1 MPLSLRVENRLGITS
16 AAPSL
21 PCYSWPPPG
30 QASLHCVDNFVDN
43 FPLCGA
49 GKVSSLLS
57 PAAQEAWSRILEEL
71 RRRVSDQKFQTWFHP
86 IRPIEVSSNRVV
98 LEVPNPFFVDWFEE
112 HNLPLL
118 RSAVST
124 QLPGGPEIRFTVADG
139 YQNDFQRAT
148 HLPVERPP
156 TTVGNRSVNLLVSS
170 NLKPQFT
177 FENFVVGRGNE
188 FTYAAC
194 RAVAQDPARVYNPL
208 FIYGGVGLGKT
219 HIMQAIGFEVKQ
231 RTPTAKVH
239 YVSSERFMNE
249 MIESI
254 QRGTTLDFRERYRGL
269 DLLLIDDIQF
279 MSGKESTQ
287 EEFFHTFNSLY
298 DSNKQV
304 VVTSDRAPKDIPDL
318 EERLISRFNW
328 GLVTD
333 IQPPDLETRV
343 AILRRKAER
352 SGVEIPDAV
361 LFFIAEN
368 IRSNIRE
375 LEGSLVRLSALA
387 SLTGTTLT
395 TDLAREVLGDYIR
408 GQQQRSPDV
417 LEIQKAVAA
426 HFELPVE
433 TLRGKRRTSSVALGR
448 QVAMYLTKQLTSLT
462 LVEIGRRFGNRD
474 HSTVLYACSRVAERA
489 ATEPSFSQILDRI
502 RHSLLNQRDQSDQ
515 GGG

>member
-1 MPLSLRVENRLGITS
+1 MST
-16 AAPSL
+16 
-21 PCYSWPPPG
+21 
-30 QASLHCVDNFVDN
+30 D
-43 FPLCGA
+43 
-49 GKVSSLLS
+49 
-57 PAAQEAWSRILEEL
+57 
-71 RRRVSDQKFQTWFHP
+71 
-86 IRPIEVSSNRVV
+86 RVV

-112 HNLPLL
+112 HSLPIL
-118 RSAVST
+118 RSAISS
-124 QLPGGPEIRFTVADG
+124 QLNGSPEIRFAVAEG
-139 YQNDFQRAT
+139 YQSSFPRLAPT
-148 HLPVERPP
+148 ALVRPP
-156 TTVGNRSVNLLVSS
+156 AVVTVPTPAPALVPSK
-170 NLKPQFT
+170 LKPQFT
-177 FENFVVGRGNE
+177 FDNFVVGRGNE
-188 FTYAAC
+188 FTSAAC

-219 HIMQAIGFEVKQ
+219 HIMQAIGIEVKE
-231 RTPTAKVH
+231 RNAATKVH

-254 QRGTTLDFRERYRGL
+254 QRGTTLEFRDRYRGL

-298 DSNKQV
+298 DANKQV

-343 AILRRKAER
+343 AILHRKAER
-352 SGVEIPDAV
+352 SNVEIPDPV

-387 SLTGTTLT
+387 SLTGSEIT
-395 TDLAREVLGDYIR
+395 TDLAKEVLGDYIR
-408 GQQQRSPDV
+408 SQQARTPDV
-417 LEIQKAVAA
+417 LDIQKEVASY
-426 HFELPVE
+426 FELPVE
-433 TLRGKRRTSSVALGR
+433 SLRGKRRTSSVALAR
-448 QVAMYLTKQLTSLT
+448 QVAMYLTKQLTHLT

-474 HSTVLYACSRVAERA
+474 HSTVLYACTRISERTSA
-489 ATEPSFSQILDRI
+489 DSAFDELVDRI
-502 RHSLLNQRDQSDQ
+502 RRNVVGTSDQRPSRDQNSYDENNL
-515 GGG
+515 

>member
-1 MPLSLRVENRLGITS
+1 LLN
-16 AAPSL
+16 
-21 PCYSWPPPG
+21 PG
-30 QASLHCVDNFVDN
+30 
-43 FPLCGA
+43 
-49 GKVSSLLS
+49 
-57 PAAQEAWSRILEEL
+57 AQETWTRILDDL
-71 RRRVSDQKFQTWFHP
+71 RQRVSEQRFETWFKP
-86 IRPIEVSSNRVV
+86 IRPIEVAENRVL

-112 HNLPLL
+112 HNLPIL
-118 RSAVST
+118 RSSVSAH
-124 QLPGGPEIRFTVADG
+124 LSGNPEIHFTVAA
-139 YQNDFQRAT
+139 NFQQSFRKPMHAGA
-148 HLPVERPP
+148 ERPP
-156 TTVGNRSVNLLVSS
+156 QASNRQALSLSTS

-194 RAVAQDPARVYNPL
+194 RAVALDPAKVYNPL

-219 HIMQAIGFEVKQ
+219 HIMQAVGFEVKQ
-231 RTPTAKVH
+231 RTPSAKVY
-239 YVSSERFMNE
+239 YVSSEKFMNE

-254 QRGTTLDFRERYRGL
+254 QRGNTLEFRERYRGL

-298 DSNKQV
+298 DANKQV

-352 SGVEIPDAV
+352 SGVDIPDAV

-375 LEGSLVRLSALA
+375 LEGSLVRLFALS
-387 SLTGTTLT
+387 SLTGSAITGE
-395 TDLAREVLGDYIR
+395 LAREVLGDYIR
-408 GQQQRSPDV
+408 SHQKKAPDV
-417 LEIQKAVAA
+417 FEIQKVVAA
-426 HFELPVE
+426 HFELPPE
-433 TLRGKRRTSSVALGR
+433 SLRGKRRTSNVALAR
-448 QVAMYLTKQLTSLT
+448 QVAMYLTKQLTTLT

-474 HSTVLYACSRVAERA
+474 HSTVLYACAKTAERA
-489 ATEPSFSQILDRI
+489 ATDPQFEETLNRI
-502 RHSLLNQRDQSDQ
+502 RRALESTSDK
-515 GGG
+515 GE

>member
-1 MPLSLRVENRLGITS
+1 LLNP
-16 AAPSL
+16 
-21 PCYSWPPPG
+21 
-30 QASLHCVDNFVDN
+30 AS
-43 FPLCGA
+43 
-49 GKVSSLLS
+49 
-57 PAAQEAWSRILEEL
+57 QEAWSKILDEL
-71 RRRVSDQKFQTWFHP
+71 RLRTSEQKFQTWFRP
-86 IRPIEVSSNRVV
+86 IRPLEVSSVRVV
-98 LEVPNPFFVDWFEE
+98 LEVPNPFFVDWLEE

-118 RSAVST
+118 KSAVST
-124 QLPGGPEIRFTVADG
+124 QLPSSPEIRFTVADG
-139 YQNDFQRAT
+139 YQADFPRPVG
-148 HLPVERPP
+148 LPPERPTQILP
-156 TTVGNRSVNLLVSS
+156 LRLGLQGGTS

-188 FTYAAC
+188 FTSAAC
-194 RAVAQDPARVYNPL
+194 RAVAQDPARIYNPL

-219 HIMQAIGFEVKQ
+219 HIMQAIGCEVKQ
-231 RTPTAKVH
+231 RSPAAKVH

-352 SGVEIPDAV
+352 SGVDIPDPI

-387 SLTGTTLT
+387 SLTGSALT

-408 GQQQRSPDV
+408 SQLQRTPDV

-426 HFELPVE
+426 RFELPVE
-433 TLRGKRRTSSVALGR
+433 SLRGKRRTSSVAMGR

-474 HSTVLYACSRVAERA
+474 HSTVLYACARIAERA
-489 ATEPSFSQILDRI
+489 ATDAPFAQTIDRI
-502 RHSLLNQRDQSDQ
+502 RHTITSNRDQTGQNST
-515 GGG
+515 

>member
-1 MPLSLRVENRLGITS
+1 LLEQTDQDVWEQILDRLKE
-16 AAPSL
+16 L
-21 PCYSWPPPG
+21 
-30 QASLHCVDNFVDN
+30 
-43 FPLCGA
+43 
-49 GKVSSLLS
+49 VS
-57 PAAQEAWSRILEEL
+57 E
-71 RRRVSDQKFQTWFHP
+71 QKFTTWFRP
-86 IRPIEVSSNRVV
+86 IRPVEVAAHRVV

-112 HNLPLL
+112 HNLPTL
-118 RSAVST
+118 RLAISRVLT
-124 QLPGGPEIRFTVADG
+124 DNPEIRFVVAPG
-139 YQNDFQRAT
+139 YESKFVRPIPNDPPAMEIEV
-148 HLPVERPP
+148 PRPP
-156 TTVGNRSVNLLVSS
+156 TMISTC

-188 FTYAAC
+188 FTYAAS

-219 HIMQAIGFEVKQ
+219 HVMQAIGFEVKL
-231 RTPTAKVH
+231 RNPAARVH
-239 YVSSERFMNE
+239 YVSSEKFMND

-333 IQPPDLETRV
+333 IQPPDLEMRV

-352 SGVEIPDAV
+352 TALEIPDPV

-387 SLTGTTLT
+387 SLTGSPITTE
-395 TDLAREVLGDYIR
+395 LARDVLGDYIR
-408 GQQQRSPDV
+408 GQQHRVPDV
-417 LEIQKAVAA
+417 HDIQKIVAT
-426 HFELPVE
+426 HYELPPE
-433 TLRGKRRTSSVALGR
+433 SLRGKRRTSSVALAR
-448 QVAMYLTKQLTSLT
+448 QVAMYLTKQLTSMT

-474 HSTVLYACSRVAERA
+474 HSTVLYACTRVSERISADPGFA
-489 ATEPSFSQILDRI
+489 AQIDRI
-502 RHSLLNQRDQSDQ
+502 RRDLM
-515 GGG
+515 GAGE

>member
-1 MPLSLRVENRLGITS
+1 M
-16 AAPSL
+16 
-21 PCYSWPPPG
+21 
-30 QASLHCVDNFVDN
+30 
-43 FPLCGA
+43 
-49 GKVSSLLS
+49 LS
-57 PAAQEAWSRILEEL
+57 PAAQEAWSKILDEL
-71 RRRVSDQKFQTWFHP
+71 RQRVSEQKFQTWFRP
-86 IRPIEVSSNRVV
+86 IRPLEVTSACVV

-124 QLPGGPEIRFTVADG
+124 QIPSSPEIRFTVADG
-139 YQNDFQRAT
+139 YQNGLARPTPLPSDRTPILPARQAAQLGAT
-148 HLPVERPP
+148 
-156 TTVGNRSVNLLVSS
+156 

-194 RAVAQDPARVYNPL
+194 RAVAQDPARIYNPL

-219 HIMQAIGFEVKQ
+219 HIMQAIGFEIRQKAQ
-231 RTPTAKVH
+231 AAKVH
-239 YVSSERFMNE
+239 YVSSEKFMNE

-254 QRGTTLDFRERYRGL
+254 QRGTTLEFRERYRGL

-352 SGVEIPDAV
+352 SGVEIPDPV

-375 LEGSLVRLSALA
+375 LEGSLVRLSALS
-387 SLTGTTLT
+387 SLTGSALT

-408 GQQQRSPDV
+408 GQLHRAPDV
-417 LEIQKAVAA
+417 LEIQKVVAA

-433 TLRGKRRTSSVALGR
+433 SLRGKRRTSNVALGR
-448 QVAMYLTKQLTSLT
+448 QVAMYLTKQLTSHT

-474 HSTVLYACSRVAERA
+474 HSTVLYACARVAERS
-489 ATEPSFSQILDRI
+489 ATEPAFAQIIDRI
-502 RHSLLNQRDQSDQ
+502 RHTLTTSRDQTD
-515 GGG
+515 GEGA